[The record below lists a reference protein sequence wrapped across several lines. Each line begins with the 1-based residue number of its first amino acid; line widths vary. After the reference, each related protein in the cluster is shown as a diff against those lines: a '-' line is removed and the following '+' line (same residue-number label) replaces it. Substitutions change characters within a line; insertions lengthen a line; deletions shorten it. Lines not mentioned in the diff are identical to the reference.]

1 MSEPLSPQHEAQQD
15 MPEGEEP
22 PPRGT
27 RVMAIV
33 RWTILAAMA
42 VVAAGSWW
50 SFAAPKQPA
59 ASAVVA
65 PKYRCPMHPQIVSDK
80 PGECPICHMTL
91 VPIDDRPAATPA
103 DAGQAPETMAME
115 AGTMPGMQPPGTAAI
130 DLPLDR
136 VQAIGVR
143 TALVVERA
151 GSIALRVTAS
161 IAAAD
166 QAIAEV
172 HVRSAGFVERIPVDQ
187 IGVSVAN
194 GQELLAVYSA
204 EVYQAETE
212 LLTAKQWSDAGNRTF
227 DAARSKLELLGVD
240 TRDIDR
246 IVANGAPLRAMPIYA
261 PQSGVVTKKTALR
274 GGYVT
279 PDMALYTIED
289 RSRVYVVA
297 DVFAQDVSSIHVGT
311 RGRFTLRQRPDIT
324 ADAPVDLI
332 YPSVEAASRTTR
344 VRMTVPNPRGALRP
358 GDYGDVEFSGA
369 ARRELVVPHDAVI
382 DTGAVKYVFVVDTPG
397 HFTPRTVDVGREQG
411 NDVVVLGGLNAGD
424 RVVSGATFLVDS
436 ESRLQGSLG
445 PGTASTGG
453 AKAPRGN
460 RCDAS
465 FDRAKYP
472 DKWGECTRCAIHRG
486 MGSMEDDCINAIPK
500 PWK

>member
-1 MSEPLSPQHEAQQD
+1 
-15 MPEGEEP
+15 
-22 PPRGT
+22 
-27 RVMAIV
+27 
-33 RWTILAAMA
+33 
-42 VVAAGSWW
+42 
-50 SFAAPKQPA
+50 
-59 ASAVVA
+59 
-65 PKYRCPMHPQIVSDK
+65 MHPQIVSDK

-91 VPIDDRPAATPA
+91 VPIDDPQAAAPA
-103 DAGQAPETMAME
+103 DAGQPETMAMD
-115 AGTMPGMQPPGTAAI
+115 ASSMPGRQPPGTAAI
-130 DLPLDR
+130 ALPLDR
-136 VQAIGVR
+136 IQAIGVR
-143 TALVVERA
+143 TALVIERA
-151 GSIALRVTAS
+151 GSNALRVTAS

-194 GQELLAVYSA
+194 GQELLAVYSP

-240 TRDIDR
+240 PRDIDR
-246 IVANGAPLRAMPIYA
+246 IVANGTALRAIPTYA
-261 PQSGVVTKKTALR
+261 PQAGVVTKKTALR

-289 RSRVYVVA
+289 RSHVYVVA
-297 DVFAQDVSSIHVGT
+297 DLFAQDVSAIHVGT
-311 RGRFTLRQRPDIT
+311 RGRFTLRQRPDLT

-332 YPSVEAASRTTR
+332 YPSVEADSRTTR
-344 VRMTVPNPRGALRP
+344 VRMTVPNPKGALRP

-369 ARRELVVPHDAVI
+369 ARRELVVPHDAVV

-411 NDVVVLGGLNAGD
+411 NDVVILAGLNAGD

-436 ESRLQGSLG
+436 ESRLQGSLA
-445 PGTASTGG
+445 PGATSISDA
-453 AKAPRGN
+453 AAPSAN
-460 RCDAS
+460 RCDAT

-472 DKWGECTRCAIHRG
+472 AKWAECSRCAIHRG